1 MDVITRLASWLY
13 CRSRDYHEGLTLL
26 QELKIDPEDTAFF
39 EVSAPDRIH
48 HSLLWRKLSDYARI
62 HNIRP
67 IANGVTKV
75 PANHQLQ
82 NKEVAGPNHFPQQN
96 YLLASA
102 ASNFSPPPL
111 PFSPSSGER
120 RLVSGAEP
128 SRTTPLPSQ
137 KPHIDKNPTVRYEDL
152 PANLQVLFDENGRL
166 AREMKS
172 LHAELK
178 LLKDLPDGKEKRA
191 ELARELVSRQKQS
204 RANWNAID
212 TWWATHKSEEDAV
225 AVAAREALAKD
236 RRIKANLNYIRRY
249 YGKDKFMPEV
259 KRRMDELDKWE
270 VSYEK
275 LIG

>member
-1 MDVITRLASWLY
+1 MNVITRIAIWLY
-13 CRSRDYHEGLTLL
+13 CRSRDYHEGLKLL
-26 QELKIDPEDTAFF
+26 QELKIDPEGAAFF
-39 EVSAPDRIH
+39 EIAEPGKIH
-48 HSLLWRKLSDYARI
+48 NSLLWHKLSDYARI

-67 IANGVTKV
+67 AANSSSNV
-75 PANHQLQ
+75 PANHHLQ
-82 NKEVAGPNHFPQQN
+82 NKEVADPNHLPQQN
-96 YLLASA
+96 CPLASA
-102 ASNFSPPPL
+102 AKTFFPL
-111 PFSPSSGER
+111 PLPQ
-120 RLVSGAEP
+120 
-128 SRTTPLPSQ
+128 PLPLLRNN
-137 KPHIDKNPTVRYEDL
+137 PHIDKNPTVRYEDL

-178 LLKDLPDGKEKRA
+178 LLKDLPDSKDKRA
-191 ELARELVSRQKQS
+191 GLARELVLRQKQS

-212 TWWATHKSEEDAV
+212 SWWATHKTEEDTA

-259 KRRMDELDKWE
+259 KRRMDELDKME